1 MTSPRPAP
9 WVVAPEMAASPFA
22 LWSPPYIGVKC
33 GPLPQRNLLQLWV
46 RTIAGKR
53 LEEHF
58 FFISRL
64 QPTLAMHPG
73 PPFDLLRRFGL
84 QLWAAAQFNCPLPPP
99 GGPVGDHPRSFAS
112 RCGATPTMVSNWPLG
127 NTLPSGRLHEVVEL
141 KFGSGAVMGA
151 Y

>member
-9 WVVAPEMAASPFA
+9 WVVSLEMAASPFA

-46 RTIAGKR
+46 RTIVGKR
-53 LEEHF
+53 LVEHF
-58 FFISRL
+58 SSFPGFSPPWL
-64 QPTLAMHPG
+64 CTLGRPLIYSAV
-73 PPFDLLRRFGL
+73 LACSFGL
-84 QLWAAAQFNCPLPPP
+84 RPSLIAPSPP
-99 GGPVGDHPRSFAS
+99 GRPVGDHPRSFAS